1 MTLRMR
7 ADGAV
12 AAGTDRSTIVEP
24 GRTCWR
30 VARAGRVAVI
40 IDAAAYFA
48 AAKAA
53 ILRARHSVL
62 LIGWDFD
69 TRIKLAPDD
78 PSPDPGVPDELGP
91 FLNHVAQRRRG
102 PHVFVLKWDLALAKS
117 LFRGSTPLFIL
128 DWLTHRRLHFRL
140 AGDHPTGACHHLK
153 IAVIDDAIAFCGGI
167 DMTTDRWDTPD
178 HRDENPRRVRPN
190 GQPYG
195 PFHDVATMVDGE
207 AARALGELARERW
220 RRATGVRLR
229 PPPPAVED
237 LWPAQI
243 EPVFRDVEVAV
254 ARTEPGYDR
263 YPPRREIEAL
273 YLAAILSAR
282 QTLYLESQYFASAA
296 VADALVRRL
305 AEPDGPEIVLVNPS
319 RAEGWLE
326 EKVMGSARALLLG
339 RLRAADRHHRFRIY
353 TPVTAGGA
361 DIYVHAKVVVADDRL
376 LRVGSSNLNNR
387 SMGFDT
393 ECDLAI
399 EAREEDETTRRAIL
413 ERPRLPPVG
422 APWCHA
428 RAPRGSAGTAS
439 RLADPDRRGIGA
451 ARRNRPHAGAVRGP
465 GAERGRA
472 PPGRVGPLQPG
483 SGRKPGR
490 GHPAGPDGV
499 AHAPTLG
506 SPHGGRGGRRH
517 GPGRRLAVATGPH
530 RLLNAGT
537 RCDGARNYHRRG
549 ACRPRSAHRR
559 SHRRIHPR

>member
-1 MTLRMR
+1 
-7 ADGAV
+7 
-12 AAGTDRSTIVEP
+12 
-24 GRTCWR
+24 
-30 VARAGRVAVI
+30 
-40 IDAAAYFA
+40 
-48 AAKAA
+48 
-53 ILRARHSVL
+53 VL

-102 PHVFVLKWDLALAKS
+102 PHVFVLKWDLALARS
-117 LFRGSTPLFIL
+117 LFRGTTALFIL

-237 LWPAQI
+237 LWPVQI

-273 YLAAILSAR
+273 YLAAIHSAR

-326 EKVMGSARALLLG
+326 EKVMGSARALLLD

-399 EAREEDETTRRAIL
+399 EAREQDETTRRAIL
-413 ERPRLPPVG
+413 DVRDCLLSEHLGVTPEHLTAALARYHGSLIRTVEAL
-422 APWCHA
+422 A
-428 RAPRGSAGTAS
+428 RAAGTGRTLVPFEAPELSEAERLLAESDLFNPDQAESLVAGIPRGLTEWPTRRPWAALTAGAAAAG
-439 RLADPDRRGIGA
+439 LALGGGWLSRRG
-451 ARRNRPHAGAVRGP
+451 RT
-465 GAERGRA
+465 
-472 PPGRVGPLQPG
+472 G
-483 SGRKPGR
+483 S
-490 GHPAGPDGV
+490 
-499 AHAPTLG
+499 
-506 SPHGGRGGRRH
+506 
-517 GPGRRLAVATGPH
+517 
-530 RLLNAGT
+530 
-537 RCDGARNYHRRG
+537 
-549 ACRPRSAHRR
+549 
-559 SHRRIHPR
+559 